1 VSVQYLVAPVAVFSE
16 VRRVLVP
23 GGPLVVSFSNRCF
36 PTKAVAIWLANGDEA
51 HRSLVRAYLEQA
63 GFDGVTDERR
73 PSPDDPLFVVWGRA
87 PLAPAGLSRQESEH
101 QPLIEGELP

>member
-1 VSVQYLVAPVAVFSE
+1 VFTD

-51 HRSLVRAYLEQA
+51 HRSLVRAYLEEA
-63 GFDGVTDERR
+63 RFTEVVDERR

-87 PLAPAGLSRQESEH
+87 PLAPAGSSRQESEH
-101 QPLIEGELP
+101 QQTIEGELP